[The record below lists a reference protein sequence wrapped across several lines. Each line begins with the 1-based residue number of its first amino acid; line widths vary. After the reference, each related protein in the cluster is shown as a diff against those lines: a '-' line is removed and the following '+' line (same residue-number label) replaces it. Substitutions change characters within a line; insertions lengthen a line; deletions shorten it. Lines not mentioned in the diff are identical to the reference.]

1 MRLDGVANTDTVEF
15 TLAPVMTNEFYEI
28 LVRTNG
34 PEGHWMTMAGY
45 NAGNSQ
51 TLSATCSLSG
61 IPGLN
66 LQTLKNWTFV
76 GGRWNDSLGDE
87 LPSLYKELALRID
100 PFASADPYAI
110 LMGDGWSTIQKL
122 QNNMDPLRC
131 YSPPAPRLSAQF
143 YGGTNNSRYGRAV
156 LTWQAAWGAAPEYF
170 LLERANR
177 TLRPRTN
184 DARPMTPAPKGFQRM
199 PPTNRPSGSRAM
211 YGRPGWQREDP
222 VVTGPFQLVARIP
235 SQPGVNEY
243 RYVDPNVDTLFQPSY
258 RIQTHYSPP
267 LHAYLDRVDAA
278 GIRRTILPAAAQ
290 QTTNGYTLSV
300 PHPIPYAWYLLL
312 VRDKSD
318 PQWRASGYFASGTNR
333 DPVTLRVDK
342 KGMMSDGQSP
352 ISMPGARFLPDVV
365 EPEFTAG
372 WGEDSDGDG
381 LPDVYEVL
389 VTRTDPDNADTGGT
403 GVLDGYRETAGDG
416 WNNLEKFRRR
426 VDPLKPASPPAT
438 VELNR
443 PTGSEIIQ
451 ALTPT
456 TGLAC
461 EAQIEIRPNGSSG
474 FQPIEK
480 VPWMFSRIS
489 DYRQPNVPRDFDI
502 RVSWRFTEQ
511 NLPQFRGPRYSEVPA
526 AYEVIESLRER
537 AGAQTAERF
546 KATLAST
553 PPLARKDA
561 TNLLAAIERAYRQGE
576 IDKGVAMVE
585 MVTVQDNQS
594 QDFYGKVI
602 DQHGQPV
609 VGAEVKVAVNLAVG
623 RGASQETQT
632 DAAGQFQFVGLR
644 GESLNIVPEKK
655 GYQIEGHGL
664 GIKGHN
670 GPETSPTN
678 RAVYT
683 MWKLVGPEP
692 IVHNHKSHQIKP
704 DGRLYTIDLLANTAV
719 EGTNDAG
726 DLQVELL
733 RPPSVKPREAF
744 DWSFSM
750 TAVGGGLI
758 EVSNDDYLNEA
769 PERGYQPQYKLDM
782 SLASPKRRGWNGE
795 ETFYLK
801 SRDGKAYGHFHIRI
815 DPAYRDGSLLE
826 IDSYINPSGSR
837 NLEFD
842 PSKQIQYAPKAQ
854 PAAPPPASAPAA
866 PKAPKPNSTEQR

>member
-1 MRLDGVANTDTVEF
+1 MRKQIRIVSWLGAAVFFTSFAMAWASPVRLTVLPRSPNQVEF
-15 TLAPVMTNEFYEI
+15 TLAPVITNEFYEI
-28 LVRTNG
+28 LVRANG

-51 TLSATCSLSG
+51 TLSATCSLGG
-61 IPGLN
+61 IPGLS

-76 GGRWNDSLGDE
+76 GGRWNDSPDDE
-87 LPSLYKELALRID
+87 VPRLYKELVLRM
-100 PFASADPYAI
+100 DPYSSCDHNRV
-110 LMGDGWSTIQKL
+110 MEDGWSLIYKL
-122 QNNMDPLRC
+122 QHNLDPLRP
-131 YSPPAPRLSAQF
+131 YAP
-143 YGGTNNSRYGRAV
+143 V
-156 LTWQAAWGAAPEYF
+156 
-170 LLERANR
+170 
-177 TLRPRTN
+177 
-184 DARPMTPAPKGFQRM
+184 
-199 PPTNRPSGSRAM
+199 
-211 YGRPGWQREDP
+211 
-222 VVTGPFQLVARIP
+222 
-235 SQPGVNEY
+235 
-243 RYVDPNVDTLFQPSY
+243 
-258 RIQTHYSPP
+258 

-278 GIRRTILPAAAQ
+278 GIRRTILPAAGQ

-342 KGMMSDGQSP
+342 KGMMSDCQSP

-403 GVLDGYRETAGDG
+403 GVLDGYKETAGDG
-416 WNNLEKFRRR
+416 WNSLEKFRRR

-443 PTGSEIIQ
+443 PTGSEILR

-456 TGLAC
+456 TDLAC
-461 EAQIEIRPNGSSG
+461 EAQIEIRKNGSSG
-474 FQPIEK
+474 FQPIEM

-489 DYRQPNVPRDFDI
+489 DYRQPDVPRDFDI
-502 RVSWRFTEQ
+502 RVSWRFTEPKP
-511 NLPQFRGPRYSEVPA
+511 PQFRGPRYSEVPA

-537 AGAQTAERF
+537 AGARTAERF

-553 PPLARKDA
+553 PPLARKNA

-632 DAAGQFQFVGLR
+632 DVAGQFQFVGLR

-655 GYQIEGHGL
+655 GYQIDGHGL
-664 GIKGHN
+664 GIKGRN

-692 IVHNHKSHQIKP
+692 MVHNHKSHQIKP

-733 RPPSVKPREAF
+733 RPPSVKTREAF
-744 DWSFSM
+744 DWSFAM

-758 EVSNDDYLNEA
+758 EVTNEDYLNEA
-769 PERGYQPQYKLDM
+769 PEKGYQPQYKLDL
-782 SLASPKRRGWNGE
+782 SLAGPRRRGWNGE

-826 IDSYINPSGSR
+826 IDSYITPSGSR

-866 PKAPKPNSTEQR
+866 PRD